1 MEEYLKTLLKGI
13 RQWAAKFWE
22 KDETT
27 YSEFGFY
34 NSGTLAT
41 GKTIVT
47 PLNGNLK
54 KVTLVINSCVT
65 RNEWIDMYWRLPY
78 IPNIRFENITTF
90 GYYNGTDFRVTLT
103 TKEGQPVFCV
113 NHLIAQDGYY
123 IVAPWNGE
131 TIAFVLE
138 YYTITNN

>member
-1 MEEYLKTLLKGI
+1 MEQYIKTLLGGI
-13 RQWAAKFWE
+13 KQWATKFWE

-65 RNEWIDMYWRLPY
+65 RNEWTDMYWRLPY
-78 IPNIRFENITTF
+78 VPNNRLETTTF
-90 GYYNGTDFRVTLT
+90 GYYNGTDFRVTLST
-103 TKEGQPVFCV
+103 QEGQPVFKV
-113 NHLIAQDGYY
+113 NHLINGE
-123 IVAPWNGE
+123 VGTWNGE

-138 YYTITNN
+138 YVTVIS